1 MSSAV
6 QRRYFQTVDYRQPDH
21 PVVAAYVEPKLR
33 FIDSCIN
40 LRNVRILDVGC
51 GNGVFAH
58 YLKNTYECAYTGVD
72 LSPALIKKNPIR
84 GCALA
89 HCLRLPFNDNAFPI
103 VFAANLLH
111 HLDDPDGAI
120 AEMHRVAARHV
131 VLVEPNA
138 LNPIM
143 FGFSLLVKE
152 ERGGLRSLMPV
163 LLRRLQKN
171 GLTPISRLTTGMI
184 SQNNTSPLLAPFLKM
199 FDVNFPFGEYHV
211 LIGAKSLSPKGF
223 RS

>member
-163 LLRRLQKN
+163 LLRRLQ
-171 GLTPISRLTTGMI
+171 
-184 SQNNTSPLLAPFLKM
+184 
-199 FDVNFPFGEYHV
+199 
-211 LIGAKSLSPKGF
+211 
-223 RS
+223 